1 MEDLV
6 KGSFLS
12 VISFFVIVS
21 LLIIGLP
28 WLWNWIVFLYQ
39 SPLPAGEASRL
50 YIIETIQALFPF
62 VLGIVFVMLIF
73 DIIINRR
80 YENTNEYEIEAFP
93 GSKVYIPT
101 PQVDASQKP
110 ATEVKEE
117 AKTGDSTQSRGEE
130 IRVHVPTETGGKW
143 LYVIKDSLEHK
154 QALALAKSE
163 TERLKELEQS
173 DHEANLKNIFLSKK
187 ECKVE

>member
-101 PQVDASQKP
+101 PQVDASQKT
-110 ATEVKEE
+110 ATEPLQE
-117 AKTGDSTQSRGEE
+117 AKTDQTTQSRGE
-130 IRVHVPTETGGKW
+130 TFDFSK
-143 LYVIKDSLEHK
+143 YK
-154 QALALAKSE
+154 QGSPEAANAYKNSQEAKE
-163 TERLKELEQS
+163 NLDKLRTLDQLIE
-173 DHEANLKNIFLSKK
+173 EARKATNA
-187 ECKVE
+187 